1 MATLLA
7 SRRRLI
13 TSILTNTQIAQQ
25 SKWISTR
32 SFLTSSKPSTIPNF
46 AFAFEY
52 VSLSHILSSANRSSI
67 DGVLVRSSTPLPGA
81 ARSLRYLQTNGIPYI
96 LLTNGGG
103 MSEAQRVSELSRQ
116 LDVHVDVDMF
126 VQSHTPFKQLVDGN
140 EELPRLKDECILVL
154 GGEGNQ
160 CRDVAEGCVLLKS
173 PFSIREESR

>member
-1 MATLLA
+1 
-7 SRRRLI
+7 
-13 TSILTNTQIAQQ
+13 
-25 SKWISTR
+25 
-32 SFLTSSKPSTIPNF
+32 
-46 AFAFEY
+46 
-52 VSLSHILSSANRSSI
+52 
-67 DGVLVRSSTPLPGA
+67 
-81 ARSLRYLQTNGIPYI
+81 
-96 LLTNGGG
+96 